1 MKGIWKITD
10 FETIRV
16 SNTNAINKITWAKIK
31 IDAETSSEA

>member
-16 SNTNAINKITWAKIK
+16 SNSHQICQ
-31 IDAETSSEA
+31 SS